1 MYLKKISENHI
12 DTLNKKRGENLKIK
26 ILRENME
33 RVRVNPFV
41 ALAAIW
47 KDKPEVELEGEQE
60 EVLAKLAPREALEL
74 SKSLKR
80 ANNMA
85 GKMSL
90 EKSKNDFKSSNKVK
104 KGQIKNEPKVQNI
117 EKENIEKEIVD

>member
-1 MYLKKISENHI
+1 
-12 DTLNKKRGENLKIK
+12 
-26 ILRENME
+26 ME
-33 RVRVNPFV
+33 RVRVNPFA

-47 KDKPEVELEGEQE
+47 KDKPEIELEGEQE

-74 SKSLKR
+74 TKSLKR

-90 EKSKNDFKSSNKVK
+90 EKSKNEFKNSNKVEREQMKEK
-104 KGQIKNEPKVQNI
+104 KT
-117 EKENIEKEIVD
+117 

>member
-1 MYLKKISENHI
+1 
-12 DTLNKKRGENLKIK
+12 
-26 ILRENME
+26 ME
-33 RVRVNPFV
+33 RVIVNPFS

-47 KDKPEVELEGEQE
+47 KDKPEIELDGEQE

-85 GKMSL
+85 GKLSL
-90 EKSKNDFKSSNKVK
+90 EKGKNDFKNSNKVEK
-104 KGQIKNEPKVQNI
+104 VKLTKNLPIQNI
-117 EKENIEKEIVD
+117 EKENIEKEIVE

>member
-1 MYLKKISENHI
+1 
-12 DTLNKKRGENLKIK
+12 
-26 ILRENME
+26 ME
-33 RVRVNPFV
+33 RVRVNPFA

-47 KDKPEVELEGEQE
+47 KDKPEIELEGEQE

-74 SKSLKR
+74 TKSLKR

-90 EKSKNDFKSSNKVK
+90 EKSKNEFKNSNKVEREQMEEK
-104 KGQIKNEPKVQNI
+104 KTRTPKI
-117 EKENIEKEIVD
+117 EKVNSEKEIVE